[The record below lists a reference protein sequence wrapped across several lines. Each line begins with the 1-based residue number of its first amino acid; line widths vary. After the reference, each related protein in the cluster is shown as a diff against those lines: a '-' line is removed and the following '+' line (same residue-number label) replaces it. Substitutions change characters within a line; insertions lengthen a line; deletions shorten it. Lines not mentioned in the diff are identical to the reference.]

1 MIDLAKAFDTV
12 DFDILLAKLAE
23 MGVGSIDW
31 FRSYLTGRNQCVSV
45 NGTDSGFMDVTCGVP
60 QGSILGP
67 TLFLCY
73 INDLSHCLKCHL
85 SLYADDSALVS
96 SHRSITELSLFL
108 SEQLAIVQKW
118 LIDNKLSLHIGKT
131 ESMVFSSKRKR
142 KDTEGFSIKCGE
154 SLVNRVHSVRYL
166 GVMLDDCLSGEG
178 HILMIIS
185 KISAR
190 ISFLYR
196 NAHLLDLRCRKT
208 LCSALIQPYFDYCCS
223 SWYEGLSAKYKARLD
238 VL

>member
-85 SLYADDSALVS
+85 SLYADDSALIS
-96 SHRSITELSLFL
+96 SHRSITSLFL
-108 SEQLAIVQKW
+108 SEQQAIVQKW
-118 LIDNKLSLHIGKT
+118 LIDKLSLHIGMWNLWYSVLKGNARTVSNEARAWST
-131 ESMVFSSKRKR
+131 EI
-142 KDTEGFSIKCGE
+142 T
-154 SLVNRVHSVRYL
+154 
-166 GVMLDDCLSGEG
+166 
-178 HILMIIS
+178 
-185 KISAR
+185 
-190 ISFLYR
+190 
-196 NAHLLDLRCRKT
+196 
-208 LCSALIQPYFDYCCS
+208 Q
-223 SWYEGLSAKYKARLD
+223 
-238 VL
+238 